1 MKKLGLLIVGGIAAV
16 ILLAN
21 VGPMI
26 ALAITL
32 VLGYLVV
39 KEFMKASSTV
49 AKIIWGL
56 IALAFAGAAISNFPS
71 LIGLIAAYVLYV
83 VYKKWNSNKVHPTQ
97 TTNNDDP
104 FNNFE
109 TEWAKLNK

>member
-1 MKKLGLLIVGGIAAV
+1 MKKFGLLIVGGIAAV

-39 KEFMKASSTV
+39 KEFMKATSTA

-71 LIGLIAAYVLYV
+71 IIGLVAAYVLYV
-83 VYKKWNSNKVHPTQ
+83 VYKKWNDKKHVEKTSKE
-97 TTNNDDP
+97 DP
-104 FNNFE
+104 FDNFE
-109 TEWAKLNK
+109 TEWANLNK